1 MKRLPVIIILI
12 LVLASCSKVPGSV
25 IQPEEMAQLMADVHT
40 GEAML
45 EMNRQD
51 YPNDSMKLILRQS
64 IYARHGVTAAEVDS
78 SFGWYGRN
86 ITYYM
91 DVYDRTIEIL
101 ENRLIES
108 GNRIAADAALSI
120 AGDSVDV
127 WAGPRML
134 RITDRMPSNTIVFS
148 IRRDDNWQRGDS
160 YTWRGKFFNNT
171 DSRWQIAAEYA
182 DGTID
187 YIEQTAQDDGTKEL
201 TFIGDSLRDATKI
214 YGFLEVHHRAPTA
227 TVLDSLSLVRKRVS
241 PVTYSRRYM
250 IRRLQHVLPEQTIE
264 QPDSAV
270 TDSLK

>member
-1 MKRLPVIIILI
+1 MKRLPVIYLLI
-12 LVLASCSKVPGSV
+12 FAFASCSKVPDSV

-51 YPNDSMKLILRQS
+51 YHSDSMKLVLRQS

-134 RITDRMPSNTIVFS
+134 RITDHMPSNTIVFN
-148 IRRDDNWQRGDS
+148 IKRDNNWQRGDS
-160 YTWRGKFFNNT
+160 YTWRSKFFNNT
-171 DSRWQIAAEYA
+171 ESRWQIAAEYA

-187 YIEQTAQDDGTKEL
+187 YIEQTAHDDGMREL
-201 TFIGDSLRDATKI
+201 TFIADSLRDATRI
-214 YGFLEVHHRAPTA
+214 YGFLEIQHRAPTA
-227 TVLDSLSLVRKRVS
+227 TILDSLSLVRKRVN
-241 PVTYSRRYM
+241 PATYSRRYM
-250 IRRLQHVLPEQTIE
+250 MRRIPDVLPEQTIE
-264 QPDSAV
+264 QPDSAA
-270 TDSLK
+270 TDSVK